1 MNNTKGQDRF
11 VHDWAMIYL
20 SLGEVLAVVGTLRDA
35 DVVELAL
42 ELSDVSL
49 DEGETQRE
57 GLVGVCRAGE
67 RVAGGGSLEGLVEL
81 EVAGGGLAQGK
92 GDKGSE
98 EQASSHHWN
107 FRTSRL

>member
-1 MNNTKGQDRF
+1 
-11 VHDWAMIYL
+11 MIYL

-42 ELSDVSL
+42 ELSDVAL
-49 DEGETQRE
+49 EEGETQLE
-57 GLVGVCRAGE
+57 GLVGVCRASE

-92 GDKGSE
+92 GNERSE
-98 EQASSHHWN
+98 EQAGGNHCDLRRPGREVEEDLGYSAV
-107 FRTSRL
+107 TS